1 METDRARMLLRDYAS
16 KKSQLEKVEKDLQ
29 FEILVLLNDEIALK
43 DPLILDYIRLMTE
56 GDADLFDIARFFV
69 SDLHLIKTNKRIEPI
84 VTKGL
89 ISEDRIIF
97 RSISKNQDK
106 IFKLTIELKDNIVKS
121 IKSTVVNCIKNDLF
135 PLQRS
140 RLVI

>member
-1 METDRARMLLRDYAS
+1 MLLRDYAS

-69 SDLHLIKTNKRIEPI
+69 SDLHLIKTNKRIESI

-121 IKSTVVNCIKNDLF
+121 IKSTVVNC
-135 PLQRS
+135 
-140 RLVI
+140 

>member
-1 METDRARMLLRDYAS
+1 
-16 KKSQLEKVEKDLQ
+16 
-29 FEILVLLNDEIALK
+29 
-43 DPLILDYIRLMTE
+43 MTE

-69 SDLHLIKTNKRIEPI
+69 SDLHLIKINKRIESI

-106 IFKLTIELKDNIVKS
+106 IFKLTIELKRQYCEINQID
-121 IKSTVVNCIKNDLF
+121 
-135 PLQRS
+135 S
-140 RLVI
+140 R

>member
-1 METDRARMLLRDYAS
+1 MKERMISMETDRARMLLRDYSS

-43 DPLILDYIRLMTE
+43 DPLILDYVRLMTE

-69 SDLHLIKTNKRIEPI
+69 SDLHLIKTNNRIESI

-121 IKSTVVNCIKNDLF
+121 IKSTVVNC
-135 PLQRS
+135 
-140 RLVI
+140 

>member
-69 SDLHLIKTNKRIEPI
+69 SDLHLIKTNKRIESI

-89 ISEDRIIF
+89 ISEDKIVF
-97 RSISKNQDK
+97 RAISDDQKK
-106 IFKLTIELKDNIVKS
+106 IFKLTIGLNDNIVKS
-121 IKSTVVNCIKNDLF
+121 IKSTVVDC
-135 PLQRS
+135 
-140 RLVI
+140 

>member
-43 DPLILDYIRLMTE
+43 NPLILDYIRLMTE

-69 SDLHLIKTNKRIEPI
+69 SDLHLIKMNKRIESV

-89 ISEDRIIF
+89 ISEDKIIF
-97 RSISKNQDK
+97 RAISDDQKK
-106 IFKLTIELKDNIVKS
+106 IFKLTICLNDNIVKS
-121 IKSTVVNCIKNDLF
+121 IKSTVVDC
-135 PLQRS
+135 
-140 RLVI
+140 

>member
-1 METDRARMLLRDYAS
+1 MESDRARMLLRDYAS

-56 GDADLFDIARFFV
+56 GDADLFDITRFFV
-69 SDLHLIKTNKRIEPI
+69 SDLHLIKTNKRIESI

-89 ISEDRIIF
+89 ISEDRIVF

-121 IKSTVVNCIKNDLF
+121 IKSTVVNC
-135 PLQRS
+135 
-140 RLVI
+140 

>member
-29 FEILVLLNDEIALK
+29 FEILVLLNDEIGLK
-43 DPLILDYIRLMTE
+43 DPLILDYIKQITE

-69 SDLHLIKTNKRIEPI
+69 SDLHLIKMNRRIESV

-89 ISEDRIIF
+89 ISEDKIVF
-97 RSISKNQDK
+97 RAISDDQKK
-106 IFKLTIELKDNIVKS
+106 IFKLTIGLNDNIVKS
-121 IKSTVVNCIKNDLF
+121 IKSTAVDC
-135 PLQRS
+135 
-140 RLVI
+140 